1 MYIRSLLNNCT
12 LTLCPYYV
20 SVKYEIHA
28 LVWRVSN
35 CGILILSIIL
45 LFLHLYCA
53 ILSYTHTW
61 DDLHKS
67 DSFENIPGMLSR
79 QCQCMQW
86 AGDCPVVTHCIRFK
100 MMETPGPRGPGAR
113 SRYFGKDGEIRD
125 IIKWRNAI
133 AEISTPDSL
142 THPRKKFSCR
152 FFSGLFHYILNLY

>member
-1 MYIRSLLNNCT
+1 M
-12 LTLCPYYV
+12 
-20 SVKYEIHA
+20 
-28 LVWRVSN
+28 
-35 CGILILSIIL
+35 SIIL

-142 THPRKKFSCR
+142 THLRKKIICR
-152 FFSGLFHYILNLY
+152 FFFWVISLHFKPLLDIKFFLKTSDLARGSQKVSKFTSYKC